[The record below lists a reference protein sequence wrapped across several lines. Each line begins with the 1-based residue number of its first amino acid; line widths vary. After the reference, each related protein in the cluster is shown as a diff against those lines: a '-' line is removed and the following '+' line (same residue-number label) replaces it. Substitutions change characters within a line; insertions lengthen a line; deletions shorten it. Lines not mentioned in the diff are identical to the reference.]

1 MTETTR
7 RAVLAGA
14 GAVGIGAALAGC
26 SAYGDTGP
34 AAAKPGQADGSGVLI
49 TTSAVPVGSGKIV
62 DQVVVTQPVKGTFK
76 CFSAICTHAGCTVNE
91 IADGKIKCPCHGSAY
106 KIADGS
112 VANGPATQPLPP
124 VEITVNGTDI
134 TLKH

>member
-1 MTETTR
+1 MTQTTR

-14 GAVGIGAALAGC
+14 GAAGIGVALAGC

-34 AAAKPGQADGSGVLI
+34 APVKADASGVLVK
-49 TTSAVPVGSGKIV
+49 TADVPVGGGKII

-76 CFSAICTHAGCTVNE
+76 CFSAICTHAGCTVNQV
-91 IADGKIKCPCHGSAY
+91 ADGKIKCPCHGSAY
-106 KIADGS
+106 KVADGS

-124 VEITVNGTDI
+124 VEITVNGADI